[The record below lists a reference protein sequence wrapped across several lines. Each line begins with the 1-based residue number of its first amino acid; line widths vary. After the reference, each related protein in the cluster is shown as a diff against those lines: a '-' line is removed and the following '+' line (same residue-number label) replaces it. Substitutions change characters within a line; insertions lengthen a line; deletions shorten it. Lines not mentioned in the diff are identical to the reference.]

1 MTLSGLKKRI
11 VNYQLF
17 VVNWIVFYALLSC
30 QSPKQEP
37 IVVKEEE
44 LLATDLSNVGL
55 PKLSDYGFFKAPINQ
70 LIPTDSLIPYA
81 LNSALFSDY
90 AFKKRFIK
98 IPKGKQADYHATEV
112 LEFPEGTILV
122 KNFYYPADFSKPED
136 QWRILETRLLI
147 NEKQGWKPITY
158 IWNEEQTEA
167 FLDVAGKS
175 VAVSWT
181 HSDGNKLSIN
191 YSIPNQNQCKSCHM
205 HNGQVKPI
213 GPSARQLNR
222 IAEDGWGNQLTDM
235 VALGKLINLPEINTI
250 QKLADYNDVTAS
262 MDTRARG
269 WLEVNC
275 AHCHRPEGPAKTS
288 GLHLLASVKNKMEL
302 GVGKAPVA
310 AGKGSGGLLYD
321 IVPGKPEQSILQ
333 FRISSTDP
341 GIMMPELGRSIAHQ
355 EGIELIRQWIAEM
368 K

>member
-1 MTLSGLKKRI
+1 MTGLKVGIR
-11 VNYQLF
+11 
-17 VVNWIVFYALLSC
+17 LLIFILIGCS
-30 QSPKQEP
+30 SPRQEP

-44 LLATDLSNVGL
+44 LLPIDLSHVGL
-55 PKLSDYGFFKAPINQ
+55 PKLSAYGFFKTPINQ

-90 AFKKRFIK
+90 SFKKRFIK
-98 IPKGKQADYHATEV
+98 IPKGQQANYHPTEV
-112 LEFPEGTILV
+112 LDFPEGTILV
-122 KNFYYPADFSKPED
+122 KNFYYPADFSKPGE

-167 FLDVAGKS
+167 FIDVAGKS
-175 VAVSWT
+175 VAVSWMHT
-181 HSDGNKLSIN
+181 DGAKRSIN

-205 HNGQVKPI
+205 NNGLVKPI

-222 IAEDGWGNQLTDM
+222 PAETGKENQLTNM
-235 VALGKLINLPEINTI
+235 LALGKLTNLPEINLVE
-250 QKLADYNDVTAS
+250 KLADYADVTAS
-262 MDTRARG
+262 IDSRARA

-288 GLHLLASVKNKMEL
+288 GLHLLASVNNKMEL

-321 IVPGKPEQSILQ
+321 VVPGKPEQSILQ
-333 FRISSTDP
+333 FRISSNDP

-355 EGIELIRQWIAEM
+355 EGIELIRQWILEM
-368 K
+368 Q